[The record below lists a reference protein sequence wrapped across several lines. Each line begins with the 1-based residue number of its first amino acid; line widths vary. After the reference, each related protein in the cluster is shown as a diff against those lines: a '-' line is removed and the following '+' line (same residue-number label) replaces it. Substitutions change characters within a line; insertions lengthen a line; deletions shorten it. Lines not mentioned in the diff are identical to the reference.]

1 VERSDVAL
9 RPWRLGA
16 LLGAALLTAS
26 VSAVDGV
33 APRFYDDDP
42 LHEDPETQDAS
53 GVKEIDLSEQYDFIE
68 NSFFD
73 AGKQTDQRAVNLNT
87 IDHVPN
93 SSWYTQRLGTAEVL
107 SVQDVIRGPYRGQPP
122 QPGAWT
128 IVGAKSEGISP
139 GMTMRDSTGTL
150 YFVKFDPPSNPEM
163 ATGAEVISTRL
174 FWALGFNV
182 PENYLASFRRE
193 DLRIAPN
200 TMLDDEHG
208 RRRAMNDADV
218 DALLQKA
225 ARKADGGY
233 RVVASE
239 GIAGKDV
246 GPFRYYGTR
255 PDDPNDIHPHE
266 HRRELRGMRVFAAWL
281 NHDDSRA
288 INTRDFLQDQGT
300 RKIVRHYLLDFGS
313 TLGSGS
319 TRAQGTRA
327 GNEYIWET
335 RPTLISMITLG
346 FYVRPWLKVH
356 YPDLPAVGRIEANYF
371 NQERWKPEYP
381 NPAFDNSWP
390 EDLFWGAHCVMAFS
404 NETILEVSR
413 TAEFSDPEATA
424 YMAQTL
430 ITRRDKIGQLW
441 LNVVLPADDF
451 DLTPD
456 GVLTFRNIAVETK
469 TATPGRGYKVAWA
482 RFDNATGMA
491 TAVGE
496 PQIVSEARATA
507 PREALSGAFVQA
519 TLTGDHPTHTGW
531 ATPTTVV
538 FRRAGTAWTLV
549 GVDRQSAT
557 IAK

>member
-9 RPWRLGA
+9 GPWRLSA

-73 AGKQTDQRAVNLNT
+73 AGKQTDQRAVNINT

-174 FWALGFNV
+174 FWALGYNV

-225 ARKADGGY
+225 ARKADGSY

-266 HRRELRGMRVFAAWL
+266 LRRELRGMRVFAAWL

-300 RKIVRHYLLDFGS
+300 RKIVRHYLIDFGS

-356 YPDLPAVGRIEANYF
+356 YPDLPAVGRFEANYF
-371 NQERWKPEYP
+371 NPERWKPEYP

-390 EDLFWGAHCVMAFS
+390 EDLFWGARCVMAFS
-404 NETILEVSR
+404 DETILEVSR
-413 TAEFSDPEATA
+413 TAAFSDPEATA
-424 YMAQTL
+424 YIAQTL

-441 LNVVLPADDF
+441 LNVVLPVDDF
-451 DLTPD
+451 DLTTG
-456 GVLTFRNIAVETK
+456 GVLTFRNIAVDTK
-469 TATPGRGYKVAWA
+469 TATPGRAYKIAWA
-482 RFDNATGMA
+482 RFDNATGMSTPVA
-491 TAVGE
+491 E
-496 PQIVSEARATA
+496 PQIVTEGRSTA
-507 PREALSGAFVQA
+507 PLEALSGAFVQA
-519 TLTGDHPTHTGW
+519 TLTGDHPTHAGW

-538 FRRAGTAWTLV
+538 FRRAGSAWTLV